1 MLLAQTGIQ
10 PALPSLAFLILV
22 SNKDFAVTGQL
33 FTQYFLTDGIRS
45 TEAWQEVVR
54 ERQSFAAFKQSL
66 IDIIGGVSPSSPPN
80 EAATE
85 QDVVRK
91 VFDLLGWRAY
101 LPQQGSKG
109 NEDVPDHLL
118 FADENDKE
126 RANARTHSEDRYQDA
141 LVIEESKRFGLPLD
155 SRDRDDTAQRGTPH
169 GQILR
174 YLSTAESA
182 TDGRIRWGI
191 LTNGAVWRLYD
202 YRTRPRAS
210 AFYEADVQ
218 TLLLEDNDHALR
230 VFFLLLRRAAFTL
243 REGATTTFL
252 EEAIA
257 EGQRYEQRVAADLSE
272 VVFTHVFPNLVAALA
287 ARLATDAATGSD
299 LTAARHAA
307 LIFLYR
313 LLFILYAEDRGL
325 LPVNDSRYDD
335 YGLRKRV
342 RDDVA
347 ARMNANDTFSNS
359 ATILYDRLTN
369 LFRVIDQGDPSI
381 GLPPYNGGLFAPESA
396 PLLDHVRLPDNIV
409 AEIIYELS
417 HTRSAQKGET
427 ARSFVNY
434 RDMSVQQLGS
444 IYERLLEQEPV
455 RGDDGDIAMR
465 PNPYARKDS
474 GSFYTPQELVDLIV
488 EKTLDPLVEERLT
501 AFEQK
506 AAQLKRDRRPK
517 TARQQELA
525 ALDPAAAV
533 LDLKILDPAMG
544 SGHFLVTA
552 VDFLSDYIA
561 DLVEYAPGVPDWLA
575 DDPGAAYV
583 SPLVARIAAIR
594 QEILLRARESDWTL
608 NEEQL
613 TDQAIIRRMVLK
625 RCIYGVDKNPLAVEL
640 AKVSLWLHSFT
651 VGAPLSF
658 LDHHLRCGDSLL
670 GMRVTE
676 AVGELRRMGSFF
688 IQSAVAGAE
697 ASAEGMEHIEMLSDA
712 DVSEVRQSASL
723 FKEVEETTSDLRGLL
738 DTLCGLRWLTAG
750 MKKKERTLFELPLLE
765 TLDKHAVDAFK
776 LLAHGPDELSHGQTD
791 AIRHSRESG
800 NPSSPE
806 SLDSDL
812 RRSDDESAPDA
823 ATSGSAGLQPAPT
836 EGKELATGVSEGQAP
851 ALPHH
856 SDAGDTVRH
865 SRESGNPSS
874 SAAASSGSAGL
885 QPAPTEG
892 KELATGVS
900 EGQAPA
906 LPHHVDASDAVRHS
920 GESRNPSSSAA
931 ASSGSAGLQPAPTEG
946 KELATGVSEG
956 QAPALPHHSDA
967 GDTVRHSGES
977 VDARPTSERIDARPT
992 GESIDARHSRESG
1005 NASSS
1010 ESLDSGFHR
1019 SDDPQAAPS
1028 SGSAG
1033 LQPASEEGND
1043 PAADTSGETLTQEF
1057 TALWHNAR
1065 AIADRETF
1073 LHWEAAFPG
1082 VWAQWQDANPSGGF
1096 DAVIGNPPWDR
1107 IKLQEVEWIAT
1118 RAPELARAPTAAARR
1133 TAIKELRAQG
1143 DPLAADFDAAKA
1155 RADSL
1160 GKLVR
1165 ASGHYP
1171 LLGGGDINLYSLF
1184 VERALRLVN
1193 ANGLVG
1199 LLTPSGIYADKTAA
1213 KFFKSVSTRGRVA
1226 GLYDFENKKI
1236 FFKDVHA
1243 SFKFCA
1249 LIVGGAERQFDETAC
1264 AFFLHDTKTIDD
1276 PDRCFPLAPDDFAR
1290 VNPNTGTAPVFRT
1303 RRDADITRA
1312 IYARHPVLVN
1322 RSDGTDHKTWPV
1334 KYQTMFHMTN
1344 DSHLFRTAAQLED
1357 EGFYPVQGNRW
1368 KRGKDIYLPL
1378 YQGRMIHQFDHRANS
1393 VRINPE
1399 STHNPYLS
1407 EEVSEAQ
1414 HADPNFLPQSQYWVP
1429 ASNVEPVFQA
1439 KRGYAIGFRDIA
1451 RPTDVRTSIASV
1463 LPMAGY
1469 GNTLPLLLDDNNSLS
1484 ASLVSTIVAN
1494 LNSVCVDFIARQ
1506 KAQGTHLNWFIVEQL
1521 PVIAPDDY
1529 DRKFGETTARELV
1542 RDHVLRLTYTAHD
1555 LAPFARDL
1563 GHVGPPFIWNE
1574 EKRRHLRARLDA
1586 LYFHLYGISRDDADY
1601 ILSTFPIVQRQD
1613 ETAFNTFRTRNLILA
1628 YMNALN
1634 AGDTETVVDL

>member
-1 MLLAQTGIQ
+1 M
-10 PALPSLAFLILV
+10 
-22 SNKDFAVTGQL
+22 TGQL

-45 TEAWQEVVR
+45 TEAWR
-54 ERQSFAAFKQSL
+54 EINREPEAFAAFKQSL
-66 IDIIGGVSPSSPPN
+66 TDIMSRISPSSLPN

-91 VFDLLGWRAY
+91 IFNLLGWRDY

-109 NEDVPDHLL
+109 YEDIPDHLL
-118 FADENDKE
+118 FADEDDKE
-126 RANARTHSEDRYQDA
+126 RAAARMRSEDRYQDA
-141 LVIEESKRFGLPLD
+141 LVVEESKRFGLPLD
-155 SRDRDDTAQRGTPH
+155 SRDRDDAARLGTPH

-174 YLSTAESA
+174 YLATAESA

-218 TLLLEDNDHALR
+218 TLLQEDDDHALR

-243 REGATTTFL
+243 HAGATATFL
-252 EEAIA
+252 DEAIA

-287 ARLATDAATGSD
+287 ARLDADAETGSD

-347 ARMNANDTFSNS
+347 ARMNSQDTFSGV
-359 ATILYDRLTN
+359 ATNYYSRLAE
-369 LFRVIDQGDPSI
+369 LFKLIDQGDPSI

-396 PLLDHVRLPDNIV
+396 PVLDQVRLPDNIV

-455 RGDDGDIAMR
+455 RGDNGAIAMR

-501 AFEQK
+501 AFEEK
-506 AAQLKRDRRPK
+506 AAQLKRGRRSK
-517 TARQQELA
+517 AERQRELA
-525 ALDPAAAV
+525 AVDPAEAV

-552 VDFLSDYIA
+552 VDFISDYIA
-561 DLVEYAPGVPDWLA
+561 DLVEYVPGVPDWLA
-575 DDPGAAYV
+575 EDGSAAYV

-594 QEILLRARESDWTL
+594 EEILLRARESNWTL
-608 NEEQL
+608 HKDQL
-613 TDQAIIRRMVLK
+613 TDQAVIRRMVLK

-750 MKKKERTLFELPLLE
+750 MKKRERERFELPLLE
-765 TLDKHAVDAFK
+765 TLDRQQGDSFK
-776 LLAHGPDELSHGQTD
+776 LLALGPDALG
-791 AIRHSRESG
+791 IR
-800 NPSSPE
+800 
-806 SLDSDL
+806 
-812 RRSDDESAPDA
+812 
-823 ATSGSAGLQPAPT
+823 Q
-836 EGKELATGVSEGQAP
+836 
-851 ALPHH
+851 
-856 SDAGDTVRH
+856 
-865 SRESGNPSS
+865 
-874 SAAASSGSAGL
+874 ASSF
-885 QPAPTEG
+885 
-892 KELATGVS
+892 
-900 EGQAPA
+900 
-906 LPHHVDASDAVRHS
+906 RHS
-920 GESRNPSSSAA
+920 GESRNPEAPNRENEQADRSS
-931 ASSGSAGLQPAPTEG
+931 T
-946 KELATGVSEG
+946 
-956 QAPALPHHSDA
+956 SDA
-967 GDTVRHSGES
+967 PRLSRTD
-977 VDARPTSERIDARPT
+977 DAVQ
-992 GESIDARHSRESG
+992 HSRESG
-1005 NASSS
+1005 NLPSPYL
-1010 ESLDSGFHR
+1010 LDSGFHR
-1019 SDDPQAAPS
+1019 SDEPDA
-1028 SGSAG
+1028 
-1033 LQPASEEGND
+1033 L
-1043 PAADTSGETLTQEF
+1043 LQEF
-1057 TALWHNAR
+1057 ATLWRDAR
-1065 AIADRETF
+1065 AIAGRETF

-1107 IKLQEVEWIAT
+1107 IKLQEVEWFAT

-1133 TAIKELRAQG
+1133 SAIKELRGQG
-1143 DPLAADFDAAKA
+1143 DPLAADFDDAKA

-1184 VERALRLVN
+1184 VERALRLVK
-1193 ANGLVG
+1193 ADGLVG

-1226 GLYDFENKKI
+1226 GLYDFENRKI

-1249 LIVGGAERQFDETAC
+1249 LIVGGTARRFDETAC
-1264 AFFLHDTKTIDD
+1264 AFFLHATKTITDA
-1276 PDRCFPLAPDDFAR
+1276 DRCFPLAPEDFAR

-1303 RRDADITRA
+1303 RRDADITRT

-1322 RSDGTDHKTWPV
+1322 RSDGAERKTWPV
-1334 KYQTMFHMTN
+1334 KYVRMFDMTN
-1344 DSHLFRTAAQLED
+1344 DSHLFRTAGQLDE

-1368 KRGKDIYLPL
+1368 QRGKELCLPL
-1378 YQGRMIHQFDHRANS
+1378 YEGKMVQAFDHRAAS
-1393 VRINPE
+1393 VVVNPE
-1399 STHNPYLS
+1399 NLNRPAQPRDATL
-1407 EEVSEAQ
+1407 EE
-1414 HADPNFLPQSQYWVP
+1414 HADPRWLPDPQFWVNAGSLDYPEELGWTLAFKHVTAPTNIRTMIACIVPRAGFGNSLPVFLPTHKTSEAV
-1429 ASNVEPVFQA
+1429 QA
-1439 KRGYAIGFRDIA
+1439 YK
-1451 RPTDVRTSIASV
+1451 TDC
-1463 LPMAGY
+1463 Y
-1469 GNTLPLLLDDNNSLS
+1469 LL
-1484 ASLVSTIVAN
+1484 AAN
-1494 LNSVCVDFIARQ
+1494 LNAFAFDFVTRQ
-1506 KAQGTHLNWFIVEQL
+1506 KVQGQNLNLFLVEQL
-1521 PVIAPDDY
+1521 PVIAPADY
-1529 DRKFGETTARELV
+1529 DRTFGDSTARALV
-1542 RDHVLRLTYTAHD
+1542 RDHVLKLTYTAHD

-1563 GHVGPPFIWNE
+1563 GHTGPPFIWNE
-1574 EKRRHLRARLDA
+1574 EERRHLRARLDA
-1586 LYFHLYGISRDDADY
+1586 CYFHLYGISREDAAY

-1613 ETAFNTFRTRNLILA
+1613 QAAFNTYRTRNLILA
-1628 YMNALN
+1628 YMNALQ